1 LTEDIDLLRRI
12 WNWVVAEPEGDP
24 MVRSIVRMTLGL
36 LTAAVLTGAAVAV
49 GSSPASAAPDGL
61 TLVAVRDSLLETHYW
76 YRQTYQGHPV
86 LGGFYA
92 RHVDHTTG
100 AVSVTDGRR
109 TVGTLARTLAV
120 FSEGDARAVAGRTGG
135 QPYRS
140 ELVVVPGVSSVLAWD
155 VTSDTGRGSTRTVVD
170 AATGGVLVV
179 ESLVK
184 HVDGSGRVFDPNPVV
199 TLQNEGL
206 TDANNA
212 DLAVFGPAYKNV
224 TLTRLDGSGQLRGSF
239 ARNVSA
245 SAVKSTT
252 NTFVFNRSQA
262 GFEQTMGYYQITR
275 AQEYIQSLGFTNVNN
290 EGQKYRTTGLK
301 DDNSFYDPATDRLT
315 FGTGGVDDAE
325 DAEVIWHEYGHAIQ
339 DAQVPGFGSTEEAGA
354 IGEGFGDY
362 WAFTMSTA
370 VSSNTATTPLA
381 CIADWDSTSYTT
393 GTPHCLRRVDGT
405 KVYPRDVEG
414 EVHADGEIWSRALFD
429 IHAALG
435 RTNANKVILEAQ
447 FSFAPDTTFKAAAQ
461 TTVATAQ
468 RLFGTPAAN
477 ACRTAFH
484 NRGIL

>member
-1 LTEDIDLLRRI
+1 
-12 WNWVVAEPEGDP
+12 
-24 MVRSIVRMTLGL
+24 
-36 LTAAVLTGAAVAV
+36 
-49 GSSPASAAPDGL
+49 
-61 TLVAVRDSLLETHYW
+61 
-76 YRQTYQGHPV
+76 
-86 LGGFYA
+86 
-92 RHVDHTTG
+92 
-100 AVSVTDGRR
+100 
-109 TVGTLARTLAV
+109 
-120 FSEGDARAVAGRTGG
+120 
-135 QPYRS
+135 
-140 ELVVVPGVSSVLAWD
+140 VPGATPVLAWD
-155 VTSDTGRGSTRTVVD
+155 VTSDTEHGSTRTVVD
-170 AATGGVLVV
+170 AGTGAVLAV

-184 HVDGSGRVFDPNPVV
+184 HVDGHGRVFDPNPVV
-199 TLQNEGL
+199 TLQNESL

-212 DLAVFGPAYKNV
+212 DLAVFGPAYKDV

-239 ARNVSA
+239 ARNTS
-245 SAVKSTT
+245 SRAVKSST

-262 GFEQTMGYYQITR
+262 GFEQTMGYYAITR

-290 EGQKYRTTGLK
+290 ESQQYRTTGLK
-301 DDNSFYDPATDRLT
+301 DDNSFYDPATDRIT

-339 DAQVPGFGSTEEAGA
+339 DAQVPGFGSTLEAGS

-362 WAFTMSTA
+362 WAFTMSVP
-370 VSSNTATTPLA
+370 VSRNTATTPLA

-435 RTNANKVILEAQ
+435 RTNANTVILEAQ
-447 FSFAPDTTFKAAAQ
+447 FSFAPDTTFRAAAQ
-461 TTVATAQ
+461 ATVATAQ
-468 RLFGTPAAN
+468 RLFGTAAAN

>member
-1 LTEDIDLLRRI
+1 M
-12 WNWVVAEPEGDP
+12 AAQAEGDI
-24 MVRSIVRMTLGL
+24 MARSIVRTILGL
-36 LTAAVLTGAAVAV
+36 LTTAALTATAVAV
-49 GSSPASAAPDGL
+49 GGAPASAAEDGL
-61 TLVAVRDSLLETHYW
+61 ALAAVHDSMLAKHYW

-92 RHVDHTTG
+92 RHVDRGTG
-100 AVSVTDGRR
+100 AVAVTDGRR

-120 FSEGDARAVAGRTGG
+120 FSEGDARAVAGRAGG

-140 ELVVVPGVSSVLAWD
+140 ELVVVPGASSTLAWD
-155 VTSDTGRGSTRTVVD
+155 VTGETGQGSTRTLVD
-170 AATGGVLVV
+170 AATGAVLAV
-179 ESLVK
+179 ESLVR

-199 TLQNEGL
+199 TLQNESL
-206 TDANNA
+206 TDANDA
-212 DLAVFGPAYKNV
+212 DLAVFGPAYRNV

-239 ARNVSA
+239 ARNVS
-245 SAVKSTT
+245 SHAVKSAT
-252 NTFVFNRSQA
+252 NAFVFNRSQA

-275 AQEYIQSLGFTNVNN
+275 AEEYIQSIGFTDVNN
-290 EGQKYRTTGLK
+290 EGQKYRTTGLN
-301 DDNSFYDPATDRLT
+301 DDNSFYDPATDRIT

-370 VSSNTATTPLA
+370 VSRDTATTPLA

-405 KVYPRDVEG
+405 KVYPRDLEG

-435 RTNANKVILEAQ
+435 RTNADKVILEAQ
-447 FSFAPDTTFKAAAQ
+447 FSFAPDTTFRAAAQ
-461 TTVATAQ
+461 TTVATAR
-468 RLFGTPAAN
+468 RLLGPAAAN
-477 ACRTAFH
+477 ACQTAFH